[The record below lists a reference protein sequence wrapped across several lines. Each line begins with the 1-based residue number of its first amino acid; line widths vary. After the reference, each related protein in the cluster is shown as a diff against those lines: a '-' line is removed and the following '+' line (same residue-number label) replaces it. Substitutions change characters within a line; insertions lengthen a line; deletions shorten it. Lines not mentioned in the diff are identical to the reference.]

1 MILTI
6 PQIRQIIAAGGS
18 LNVDGSAFTL
28 AQLTQ
33 IAEAAAT
40 VNVRIEIT
48 NIGNLTWENMREVAS
63 LAPGKIV
70 FDLT

>member
-18 LNVDGSAFTL
+18 LDVDGSAFTL
-28 AQLTQ
+28 AQLKQ

-40 VNVRIEIT
+40 VNVRIKIR
-48 NIGNLTWENMREVAS
+48 NIGNLTWENLKEIAS
-63 LAPGKIV
+63 LAPDKIV